1 MAIEKRAL
9 ADIFIFSRSV
19 APLMSPGRE
28 EKTKGEEKVES
39 SSIQVS
45 KNPSNVLSLLYAL
58 FRVRKEGK
66 ARNF

>member
-1 MAIEKRAL
+1 MIFQLLAIEKRAP

-39 SSIQVS
+39 SKIKEKSF
-45 KNPSNVLSLLYAL
+45 NVAYCMPYL
-58 FRVRKEGK
+58 RVY
-66 ARNF
+66 